1 MVKNQKVA
9 VITGSSSGIGF
20 ETSLALARKGYVT
33 YSTMRNL
40 QKSKHLD
47 EIARDENLLLKTI
60 EMDVDYDH
68 SVKNA
73 IDGIIDESG
82 RIDVLVNNAG
92 FGVFG
97 SLEDIEMEEIKRQF
111 ETNLFGVIRVTKKVL
126 PTMRLLKNGVIVN
139 ISSLAGLTGVPS
151 QSIYCGTK
159 FAVEGFSESLSF
171 EVEPFGIKL
180 ILVEPGVIN
189 TEFVQDLIVP
199 KNRYGVDK
207 NGEYANTNSPVH
219 KDNVDNLLSPYS
231 NTVGKFLSFYYRA
244 MSNAPHPKVVASE
257 TIRAIEKVSNGD
269 SAEPIIRVTVGKDSV
284 KYSKLKKELSDSEF
298 HAMLRED
305 LLK

>member
-9 VITGSSSGIGF
+9 VVTGSSSGIGF

-33 YSTMRNL
+33 YATMRNL
-40 QKSKHLD
+40 QKSTDLD
-47 EIARDENLLLKTI
+47 VITRDENLLIKTI

-73 IDGIIDESG
+73 IDAIIDESG

-97 SLEDIEMEEIKRQF
+97 SLEDIEMEEIKKQF
-111 ETNLFGVIRVTKKVL
+111 ETNLFGVIRVSKKVL
-126 PTMRLLKNGVIVN
+126 PTMRLRKSGVIVN
-139 ISSLAGLTGVPS
+139 ISSLAGLAGVPS

-171 EVEPFGIKL
+171 EVEPFGIKV

-189 TEFVQDLIVP
+189 TEFVKDLIVP
-199 KNRYGVDK
+199 TNRYGVDNK
-207 NGEYANTNSPVH
+207 GEQVNPPVN
-219 KDNVDNLLSPYS
+219 KDNWDSLESPYG
-231 NTVGKFLSFYYRA
+231 NTIGKFLSFYYRA
-244 MSNAPHPKVVASE
+244 MSNAPSPGVVANE
-257 TIRAIEKVSNGD
+257 IINALEKVSDGNNT
-269 SAEPIIRVTVGKDSV
+269 EPIIRVTVGNDSK
-284 KYSKLKKELSDSEF
+284 KYSKLKRELSDGEF
-298 HAMLRED
+298 HSMLRKD

>member
-9 VITGSSSGIGF
+9 VVTGSSSGIGF
-20 ETSLALARKGYVT
+20 ETSLALARKDYVT

-40 QKSKHLD
+40 QKSRDLD
-47 EIARDENLLLKTI
+47 GVARDENLLLKAI

-97 SLEDIEMEEIKRQF
+97 SVEDLGMQEIKNQF
-111 ETNLFGVIRVTKKVL
+111 ETNVFGVIRVTKKVL
-126 PTMRLLKNGVIVN
+126 PSMRLRQNGVIVN
-139 ISSLAGLTGVPS
+139 VSSIAGLAGVPS
-151 QSIYCGTK
+151 QSIYCGSK

-171 EVEPFGIKL
+171 EVEPFGIKV

-199 KNRYGVDK
+199 TDRYGVDK
-207 NGEYANTNSPVH
+207 NGEYTDLPVH
-219 KDNVDNLLSPYS
+219 KDNGDDMLSQYS
-231 NTVGKFLSFYYRA
+231 NTIGKFLSFYYRA
-244 MSNAPHPKVVASE
+244 MSNAPHPEVVANE
-257 TIRAIEKVSNGD
+257 TIRAIEKAYNRD
-269 SAEPIIRVTVGKDSV
+269 NAEPILRVTVGKDSK

-298 HAMLRED
+298 HAMLRDD